1 MSEMTDKAETDKTN
15 KPVETKEITKAVETE
30 NADRDISGNC
40 LTIENFSITLGDFK
54 AENLNLKVGAGEY
67 CIIIGPT
74 GAGKTILLESIAGIH
89 RLKSG
94 KIYLHGRDITDI
106 PPEHRGI
113 GIVYQDYMLF
123 PHMTIGDNIA
133 FGLKHRGVSR
143 EERERQTAEIA
154 GKLGIGHL
162 LGRYPQTLS
171 GGEKQRA
178 AIARAIILKPKVLL
192 LDEPLSALDNT
203 TRENLRRELKKLHS
217 EMNTT
222 IIHITHHFED
232 IYSLAD
238 RVVVMREGSI
248 IQCGSVEEIVRKPDT
263 RFIADFT
270 GMENIYAGI
279 CTPLSNGTCEID
291 INGLKL
297 YAVSERRGDV
307 NVGIRPE
314 ELIISKEKLASS
326 ARNSVCGEVI
336 KITDNGIF
344 SKIAVA
350 EEKSG
355 IIFTAALTKQG
366 IESMNVTTG
375 DKVYLTFKATAVH
388 VF

>member
-1 MSEMTDKAETDKTN
+1 MTDITN
-15 KPVETKEITKAVETE
+15 PQCSYSKESSK
-30 NADRDISGNC
+30 NC
-40 LTIENFSITLGDFK
+40 LTIENFSITLGDFN
-54 AENLNLKVGAGEY
+54 AENLNLKVGVGEY
-67 CIIIGPT
+67 CIVLGPT
-74 GAGKTILLESIAGIH
+74 GAGKTILLETIAGIH
-89 RLKSG
+89 RLKTG

-106 PPEHRGI
+106 PPELRGI

-123 PHMTIGDNIA
+123 PHMTVGDNIA
-133 FGLKHRGVSR
+133 FGLKQRGVSK
-143 EERERQTAEIA
+143 EERERQAAEIA
-154 GKLGIGHL
+154 GKLGIDHL

-178 AIARAIILKPKVLL
+178 AIARAVILKPKVLL

-203 TRENLRRELKKLHS
+203 TRESLRRELKKLHK
-217 EMNTT
+217 EMHTT

-248 IQCGSVEEIVRKPDT
+248 IQCGSVEEIVRKPDS

-270 GMENIYAGI
+270 GMENVFSGI
-279 CTPLSNGTCEID
+279 CTPAGNETAEID
-291 INGLKL
+291 IGGLKIH
-297 YAVSERRGDV
+297 AVSDRSGDV

-314 ELIISKEKLASS
+314 ELIISKEKLTSS
-326 ARNSVCGEVI
+326 ARNSVRGEIV

-350 EEKSG
+350 EEVSG
-355 IIFTAALTKQG
+355 TLFTAALTKQS
-366 IESMNVTTG
+366 IESMNIGIG
-375 DKVYLTFKATAVH
+375 DTVYLTFKATAVH

>member
-1 MSEMTDKAETDKTN
+1 MSSMSEN
-15 KPVETKEITKAVETE
+15 G
-30 NADRDISGNC
+30 NADRGVSENC
-40 LTIENFSITLGDFK
+40 LTIDNFSITLGDFK
-54 AENLNLKVGAGEY
+54 ADNLNLKVNAGEY

-74 GAGKTILLESIAGIH
+74 GAGKTILLETIAGIH
-89 RLKSG
+89 RLKTG
-94 KIYLHGRDITDI
+94 RIYLHGRDITDM
-106 PPEHRGI
+106 PPELRGI

-133 FGLKHRGVSR
+133 FGLKQRGVSM
-143 EERERQTAEIA
+143 EERVRKTAEIA
-154 GKLGIGHL
+154 NKLGIGHL

-178 AIARAIILKPKVLL
+178 AIARAVILRPEVLL

-203 TRENLRRELKKLHS
+203 TRESLRRELKKLHK
-217 EMNTT
+217 EMHTT

-248 IQCGSVEEIVRKPDT
+248 IQCGSVDEVVRKPDS

-270 GMENIYAGI
+270 GMENVFSGI
-279 CTPLSNGTCEID
+279 CTPAGNEASEID
-291 INGLKL
+291 IDGLKI
-297 YAVSERRGDV
+297 YAVSERIGDV

-314 ELIISKEKLASS
+314 ELIISKEKLTSS
-326 ARNSVCGEVI
+326 ARNSVRGEVI

-350 EEKSG
+350 EEISG
-355 IIFTAALTKQG
+355 TVFTAALTKQS
-366 IESMNVTTG
+366 IESMNIGIG
-375 DKVYLTFKATAVH
+375 DTVYLTFKATAVH

>member
-1 MSEMTDKAETDKTN
+1 MSDTD
-15 KPVETKEITKAVETE
+15 
-30 NADRDISGNC
+30 ADRDESGNC

-54 AENLNLKVGAGEY
+54 AENLNLKVNAGEY

-74 GAGKTILLESIAGIH
+74 GAGKTILLETIAGIH
-89 RLKSG
+89 RPKTG

-106 PPEHRGI
+106 PPELRGI

-133 FGLKHRGVSR
+133 FGLKQRGVSR
-143 EERERQTAEIA
+143 EERGRKTAEIA
-154 GKLGIGHL
+154 NKLGIGHL

-178 AIARAIILKPKVLL
+178 AIARAVILHPKVLL

-203 TRENLRRELKKLHS
+203 TRESLRRELKKLHK
-217 EMNTT
+217 EMHTT

-248 IQCGSVEEIVRKPDT
+248 IQCGSVEDVVRKPDS

-270 GMENIYAGI
+270 GMENVFSGR
-279 CTPLSNGTCEID
+279 CTPAGNETAEID
-291 INGLKL
+291 IDGLKIH
-297 YAVSERRGDV
+297 AISDRSGDV

-314 ELIISKEKLASS
+314 ELIISKEKLTSS
-326 ARNSVCGEVI
+326 ARNSVRGEVI

-350 EEKSG
+350 EEVSG
-355 IIFTAALTKQG
+355 TVFTAALTKQS
-366 IESMNVTTG
+366 IESMNIGIG
-375 DKVYLTFKATAVH
+375 DTVYLTFKATAVH

>member
-1 MSEMTDKAETDKTN
+1 MSETDKSN
-15 KPVETKEITKAVETE
+15 QPD
-30 NADRDISGNC
+30 NAGPDNC

-54 AENLNLKVGAGEY
+54 AENLNLKVDEGEY

-74 GAGKTILLESIAGIH
+74 GAGKTILLETIAGIH
-89 RLKSG
+89 RLRTG
-94 KIYLHGRDITDI
+94 KIYLHGRDITNI
-106 PPEHRGI
+106 PPELRGI

-123 PHMTIGDNIA
+123 PHMTIGENIA
-133 FGLKHRGVSR
+133 FGLKHRGVSKTER
-143 EERERQTAEIA
+143 EEKTVEIA
-154 GKLGIGHL
+154 GKLGISHL

-178 AIARAIILKPKVLL
+178 AIARAVILKPKVLL

-203 TRENLRRELKKLHS
+203 TRENLRTELKKLHK
-217 EMNTT
+217 EMHTT

-238 RVVVMREGSI
+238 RVVVMKEGSI
-248 IQCGSVEEIVRKPDT
+248 IQCGTVEEIVRKPDS

-270 GMENIYAGI
+270 GMENIFSGRCKPSDNVTA
-279 CTPLSNGTCEID
+279 EID

-297 YAVSERRGDV
+297 YAVSDVCGDV

-326 ARNSVCGEVI
+326 ARNSVCGKVK

-344 SKIAVA
+344 SKICVA
-350 EEKSG
+350 EDISG
-355 IIFTAALTKQG
+355 VLFTAALTKQS
-366 IESMNVTTG
+366 IDNMNIALG
-375 DKVYLTFKATAVH
+375 DTVYLTFKATAVH

>member
-15 KPVETKEITKAVETE
+15 KPVETG

-143 EERERQTAEIA
+143 EERERQTAEIFA
-154 GKLGIGHL
+154 GG
-162 LGRYPQTLS
+162 
-171 GGEKQRA
+171 
-178 AIARAIILKPKVLL
+178 
-192 LDEPLSALDNT
+192 
-203 TRENLRRELKKLHS
+203 
-217 EMNTT
+217 
-222 IIHITHHFED
+222 
-232 IYSLAD
+232 
-238 RVVVMREGSI
+238 VVKR
-248 IQCGSVEEIVRKPDT
+248 
-263 RFIADFT
+263 
-270 GMENIYAGI
+270 
-279 CTPLSNGTCEID
+279 
-291 INGLKL
+291 
-297 YAVSERRGDV
+297 
-307 NVGIRPE
+307 
-314 ELIISKEKLASS
+314 
-326 ARNSVCGEVI
+326 
-336 KITDNGIF
+336 
-344 SKIAVA
+344 
-350 EEKSG
+350 
-355 IIFTAALTKQG
+355 
-366 IESMNVTTG
+366 
-375 DKVYLTFKATAVH
+375 
-388 VF
+388 